1 MLAAHRQYAKNL
13 VQMRAMLEKAR
24 AQAPKKVR
32 GYTVEQ
38 LEKDVARFERFVAMT
53 DDEMRAHFASFAAR

>member
-32 GYTVEQ
+32 GYTV
-38 LEKDVARFERFVAMT
+38 RFERFVAMT